1 MQPRPLNATETEVV
15 QLRDALKANG
25 ITLPSLG
32 VDLVT
37 FASSYAKP
45 LIYLGNCDA
54 ETARTLTEALR
65 KAAGR

>member
-1 MQPRPLNATETEVV
+1 METTVV

-37 FASSYAKP
+37 FASAYAKP
-45 LIYLGNCDA
+45 LIHLGNCDQA
-54 ETARTLTEALR
+54 TAQALTEALNE
-65 KAAGR
+65 AAGR

>member
-1 MQPRPLNATETEVV
+1 MLPRPHPDTESSVV

-37 FASSYAKP
+37 FASGYAAP
-45 LIYLGNCDA
+45 LVYLGNCDA
-54 ETARTLTEALR
+54 ATACALAEALN
-65 KAAGR
+65 KAAHR